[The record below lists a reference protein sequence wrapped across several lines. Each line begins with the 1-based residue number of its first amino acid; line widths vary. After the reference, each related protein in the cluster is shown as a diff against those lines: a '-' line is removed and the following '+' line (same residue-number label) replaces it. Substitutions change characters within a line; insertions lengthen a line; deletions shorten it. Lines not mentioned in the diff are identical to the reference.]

1 MKFLK
6 NNLANFITISR
17 VMMSM
22 SLLQLKM
29 DSFDFIMI
37 YTICGIT
44 DVVDGTIA
52 RLLKTTSHFGSVLD
66 SVSDLLFYAIL
77 ILKLWPVLQT
87 ALPVYLWIWFYLIL
101 GLRAFLYIYVG
112 YHHKNFLSNHT
123 IWNKLTG
130 LSIFMYPYVLFFY
143 EKFSL
148 LHLFVIFII
157 ATIAVVVEMKMVEG
171 SEKNE
176 VR

>member
-17 VMMSM
+17 VVMSI
-22 SLLQLKM
+22 SLLQLKL

-44 DVVDGTIA
+44 DIVDGTIA
-52 RLLKTTSHFGSVLD
+52 RLLKITSHFGSVLD
-66 SVSDLLFYAIL
+66 SISDLIFYMVL
-77 ILKLWPVLQT
+77 LLKLWPILQT
-87 ALPVYLWIWFYLIL
+87 VIPVYLWVWFYLIL

-112 YHHKNFLSNHT
+112 YNHKNFLSNHT

-130 LSIFMYPYVLFFY
+130 FSVFMYPYVLFFY
-143 EKFSL
+143 EKYSF
-148 LHLFVIFII
+148 LHLLAIFII
-157 ATIAVVVEMKMVEG
+157 ATIAVVVEMKLVER
-171 SEKNE
+171 SEKQ
-176 VR
+176 